1 MDVQFI
7 FGSDRNSQAGSIC
20 LFITMRLSLSP
31 TQNLLLLK
39 CHLFINDVAAVVF
52 HGGDT
57 PEHEGELD
65 ECKGGREV
73 ELVQE

>member
-1 MDVQFI
+1 
-7 FGSDRNSQAGSIC
+7 
-20 LFITMRLSLSP
+20 MRLSLSP

-65 ECKGGREV
+65 EGKGGREV